1 MNTDTLSIVGPPDV
15 VTLVT
20 ETGATGPRGSLW
32 FTGAGMPSSL
42 TIPDYDSLKVGDM
55 YVDQNDGGIYQMIL
69 LPSNALDWI
78 KVDVSAAGADA
89 LTAADIGA
97 ATAAQ
102 GALADATTV
111 EQVTLTAP
119 LAYTLPAGI
128 PANTVHRVTFT
139 QDDTGGHPVTYGPDT
154 LAIDTDPGASTLVEV
169 WPGGTLVYP
178 GAVGSGSLDTEGVQD
193 VVGAMIAGAGG
204 TYDDGAGTIT
214 LPSGGGPSSV
224 TADDT
229 PAAPA
234 EGESASYL
242 VTSAVV
248 WPAGLVWSTDPDGG
262 VTPIITGTALV
273 SMFTVGGTTRAIL
286 GATFPAP
293 VTPDVEVTA
302 TGPTWTDDAVA
313 GGGTWTTPTET
324 GITYSPA
331 SGTATGG
338 QSVTV
343 NATAASGY
351 TITGTASWTHAF
363 PADTTAPTWTATLTP
378 GTPTETA
385 VVVTASALATD
396 ANAVTYEVSYD
407 NAATWAAIVPSGSNF
422 TLQGSAGVTY
432 ATSKLRA
439 KDAAGNYS
447 TPVLSVPSYTMAAS
461 SDVTAPTVGTM
472 AASAI
477 TSSGFTLTVSGAAD
491 ETALHATPYAF
502 TTDGGTTYSAY
513 QASPVYAT
521 TGKTAETG
529 YSCNWRVRDAEGN
542 VSIGTAQ
549 TVTTGVQETL
559 QEAILA
565 LSPAAYWPMKET
577 SGTVFTDVS
586 GNGANASFTAGVTL
600 NQTNGHPT
608 VSSAVISSP
617 DRDAFTIG
625 ANGLTVF
632 CLVRPSSLSG
642 LDSSLITK
650 GIETGTY
657 EWALQY
663 SSAQVRAETWTTDGL
678 SISGQAKAKVL
689 ETNQWHLLAAA
700 FNEGNTIDPFSLYID
715 SGTTQTGTTV
725 KSNAG
730 RVGQNTTSELY
741 IARPG
746 ISGGIG
752 HVAIFQDRLTD
763 AQMQALYLAARSEGY
778 LP

>member
-1 MNTDTLSIVGPPDV
+1 MAEHIGWKPALSAALGKIGETLAVRQVALTSNLIY
-15 VTLVT
+15 
-20 ETGATGPRGSLW
+20 
-32 FTGAGMPSSL
+32 
-42 TIPDYDSLKVGDM
+42 TIPEGTPS
-55 YVDQNDGGIYQMIL
+55 GI
-69 LPSNALDWI
+69 
-78 KVDVSAAGADA
+78 
-89 LTAADIGA
+89 
-97 ATAAQ
+97 
-102 GALADATTV
+102 
-111 EQVTLTAP
+111 
-119 LAYTLPAGI
+119 
-128 PANTVHRVTFT
+128 VHRVAFT
-139 QDDTGGHPVTYGPDT
+139 QDDTGGRTVMYGDAPLT
-154 LAIDTDPGASTLVEV
+154 IALTAGATTLVAF
-169 WPGGTLVYP
+169 WPGGRVTYP
-178 GAVGSGSLDTEGVQD
+178 GATLATGTVEWADVANPPATYEPSTHTHVVADLTDYMPGSG
-193 VVGAMIAGAGG
+193 GA
-204 TYDDGAGTIT
+204 
-214 LPSGGGPSSV
+214 SSAII
-224 TADDT
+224 ADDT

-234 EGESASYL
+234 EGESASYF
-242 VTSAVV
+242 VTSAVS

-262 VTPIITGTALV
+262 VAPTITGTALV
-273 SMFTVGGTTRAIL
+273 SMFTVSGVTRAIL
-286 GATFPAP
+286 GATFPALP
-293 VTPDVEVTA
+293 
-302 TGPTWTDDAVA
+302 DAVA
-313 GGGTWTTPTET
+313 PVAGTLASSSITET
-324 GITYSPA
+324 GFTLTVTGASDVGGLHAQPYSFD
-331 SGTATGG
+331 
-338 QSVTV
+338 
-343 NATAASGY
+343 
-351 TITGTASWTHAF
+351 TGTGTFGAWQTPATLAVTGKTAGTTHTCRHKVRDAAGNETTGASITVSTVA
-363 PADTTAPTWTATLTP
+363 ADATAPTWTATFTM
-378 GTPTETA
+378 GTPTETS
-385 VVVTASALATD
+385 VVATASAMATD
-396 ANAVTYEVSYD
+396 NVGVTGYEVSY
-407 NAATWAAIVPSGSNF
+407 NGGSTYATITPSGSNF
-422 TLQGSAGVTY
+422 TLTGTAGTTY
-432 ATSKLRA
+432 ATTKLRA
-439 KDAAGNYS
+439 KDAAGNTS

-477 TSSGFTLTVSGAAD
+477 TPSGFTLTVSGAAD

-513 QASPVYAT
+513 QASPVYAA

-586 GNGANASFTAGVTL
+586 GNGADASFTAGVTL
-600 NQTNGHPT
+600 NQANGHPT
-608 VSSAVISSP
+608 VSSAAISSP
-617 DRDAFTIG
+617 DRDAFTVG

-632 CLVRPSSLSG
+632 CLVRPSSIQVA
-642 LDSSLITK
+642 DSSLITK
-650 GIETGTY
+650 GVAAGTY

-689 ETNQWHLLAAA
+689 ATNQWHLLAAA

-730 RVGQNTTSELY
+730 RVGQNTTSALY

-746 ISGGIG
+746 ISGAIG